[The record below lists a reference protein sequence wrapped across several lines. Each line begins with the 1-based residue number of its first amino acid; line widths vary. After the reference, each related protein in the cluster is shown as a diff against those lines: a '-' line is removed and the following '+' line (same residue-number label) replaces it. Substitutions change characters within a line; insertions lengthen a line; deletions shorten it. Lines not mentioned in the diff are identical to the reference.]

1 MSVVQG
7 YSTSAQTQN
16 ALDGLRWVA
25 DYFVKCH
32 HSDVAYTGQVRALSH
47 CLTLVFTSVFPS
59 KTTTTILGPRKN
71 GTRGVQHS
79 DCLTFAHLLS
89 SAQWLMLFPVCERR
103 FCQVR
108 CKEASV
114 AYSPIHAAT

>member
-47 CLTLVFTSVFPS
+47 CLTLLFTSFFPL
-59 KTTTTILGPRKN
+59 KTTTKIGGLRKG
-71 GTRGVQHS
+71 GTRGLQHS
-79 DCLTFAHLLS
+79 DWLTFVQFLS
-89 SAQWLMLFPVCERR
+89 SAQ
-103 FCQVR
+103 
-108 CKEASV
+108 
-114 AYSPIHAAT
+114 